1 MVAHYRTPKNRAQCD
16 CGYRGGKAA
25 KAAELAGFAVLADV
39 GGRVEVLRHRGAGHR
54 TAGDARLT
62 GQRGEFGVDLCR
74 GGCGDHVRPLNP
86 ILNER
91 LAM

>member
-1 MVAHYRTPKNRAQCD
+1 
-16 CGYRGGKAA
+16 
-25 KAAELAGFAVLADV
+25 
-39 GGRVEVLRHRGAGHR
+39 
-54 TAGDARLT
+54 
-62 GQRGEFGVDLCR
+62 VDLCR